1 MICFMVNIQNL
12 HPEPSKQNLYIV
24 TQTQQS
30 ANTNTKKPRRASDDR
45 CTYSIL
51 VGTDAYLATAT
62 ATAAD
67 AVFVLCPNKIEH
79 SLGNPWMNQ
88 HCPDTCKALD
98 RFHRHRVMHPPP
110 TCLPP
115 TCHRRRHIQRFHL
128 PSSSSLVVHAVR
140 SLLTYLQ
147 AASLL
152 IYLLTCVLA

>member
-1 MICFMVNIQNL
+1 MANL
-12 HPEPSKQNLYIV
+12 MTRQEALTMLILSVPMLILLLLLLLLPMLFLFYVRTKL
-24 TQTQQS
+24 
-30 ANTNTKKPRRASDDR
+30 NTRWE
-45 CTYSIL
+45 IH
-51 VGTDAYLATAT
+51 G
-62 ATAAD
+62 
-67 AVFVLCPNKIEH
+67 
-79 SLGNPWMNQ
+79 
-88 HCPDTCKALD
+88 
-98 RFHRHRVMHPPP
+98 FHRHRVMHPPP